1 MDTFLLFGLVGFA
14 CCILGVLGL
23 TATTNKIIKE
33 QEREIARLKT
43 ENKRLKSALR
53 GAKYVNKIVLSDKP
67 LDYPPTAKIK
77 LGARD
82 SLKEY

>member
-77 LGARD
+77 LSARD

>member
-53 GAKYVNKIVLSDKP
+53 GAKYVSKIVLSDKP

-77 LGARD
+77 LSARD

>member
-1 MDTFLLFGLVGFA
+1 MDYFLLFGIIAFA
-14 CCILGVLGL
+14 GL
-23 TATTNKIIKE
+23 IISFLAYKFTTEKIIKE

-67 LDYPPTAKIK
+67 LDYPATAKITK
-77 LGARD
+77 PTLED
-82 SLKEY
+82 Y

>member
-1 MDTFLLFGLVGFA
+1 MDTFLLFGLIGFG
-14 CCILGVLGL
+14 CLILGVLGL

-77 LGARD
+77 LSARD

>member
-1 MDTFLLFGLVGFA
+1 MRSLIIIAIVALV
-14 CCILGVLGL
+14 ILAVCVSGY
-23 TATTNKIIKE
+23 TAYTDKIIKD
-33 QEREIARLKT
+33 QEREIAQLKT

-53 GAKYVNKIVLSDKP
+53 GVKSVSKIVLSDKP

-77 LGARD
+77 LSARD

>member
-33 QEREIARLKT
+33 QEREIAALTT
-43 ENKRLKSALR
+43 ENKRLKNYI
-53 GAKYVNKIVLSDKP
+53 KVLNHAARSGHNIAPVDP
-67 LDYPPTAKIK
+67 ERVGIK
-77 LGARD
+77 FKAFDELF
-82 SLKEY
+82 KEW

>member
-53 GAKYVNKIVLSDKP
+53 GSKYVNKIVLSDKP

-77 LGARD
+77 LSARD
-82 SLKEY
+82 NLKEY